1 VIVETRPI
9 RICDECKSSYFDGA
23 SAMASLCPEY
33 AHHLYGYANC
43 DHRFESGR
51 CLACG
56 WDGSRSDYIAQL
68 LSQ

>member
-1 VIVETRPI
+1 
-9 RICDECKSSYFDGA
+9 
-23 SAMASLCPEY
+23 MASLCPEC
-33 AHHLYGYANC
+33 AHHFYGYANC